1 MTIEEQTKI
10 LCKWIVQN
18 SNRLLTDN
26 EKEEIKLAID
36 QAKTPAELLEIG
48 LAGAIGTQ
56 TNN

>member
-18 SNRLLTDN
+18 SNRPLTGN
-26 EKEEIKLAID
+26 EKEVIKLAID
-36 QAKTPAELLEIG
+36 QAKTPAELLAIG